1 MATAETKPPVDR
13 ERVRQIM
20 NLGREVYLK
29 NPAKHW
35 EIRNQLETLDR
46 LLGSKSLSA
55 LFGRGDPAKNAEAGL
70 RNATIRLLTLI
81 ADSPVE

>member
-1 MATAETKPPVDR
+1 
-13 ERVRQIM
+13 M

-35 EIRNQLETLDR
+35 EIKNQLDTLDR
-46 LLGSKSLSA
+46 LLPSKSLSC
-55 LFGRGDPAKNAEAGL
+55 FGKGDPAKNAEAGL